1 MRAQENPSEEIV
13 RSLTSQIQRVK
24 GGEKLRLL
32 DSLSTYIVSKT
43 TFTSDTIVAET
54 VQHALAIDSL
64 RIATWH
70 MANRIYFQNNIT
82 GDPEKGNK
90 IFKEFLST
98 ARKIK
103 DANTLAKYYLEGADS
118 FYFLEDHKTSV
129 YYYDLAETY
138 AQKANNL
145 KYVGLAKLY
154 KGGTL
159 SFLGDFSEASQV
171 LQEAGKIFAQEKD
184 TFNSISAKNSLSI
197 LYGQNAFFQE
207 AKAERDEAIAL
218 AQKIQ
223 SYAHLVSFYYNAA
236 TDARKQERHE
246 ERIANLKLALEASQ
260 KTRNP
265 DYYAPGLLAA
275 HVIAYAE
282 VDSLELADD
291 FLSAIEV
298 APEKFTQGRNREPYL
313 DALKHIALAKNKY
326 GQALTYGKEHLEIK
340 QKGTH
345 YEEIQGA
352 EKFLAD
358 TYEAMGN
365 KEQAFV
371 HFKNFSRIKD
381 SINSIQKTKALSY
394 YQTLY
399 ETGKRDAQI
408 ASQKKDIELLAT
420 KNRLQNQW
428 LWFGGFG
435 LFTLFAGVVL
445 IRSRNA
451 ARRRGR
457 LQESF
462 SHELIRAQEEERT
475 RVARE
480 LHDSVGQKLMLLTKK
495 TKMKEDPEMDLLA
508 GSTLEEL
515 RMISRGLYP
524 ANLERL
530 GVTKAIES
538 MINEVDANT
547 NIFFTNEIEN
557 IDDLLSKEASLH
569 LYRII
574 QEVLNNMVKHA
585 DAKAASVTIERK
597 SDHIEAIIKDNGIGF
612 SYSEK
617 LNGTQHLGMK
627 TILERAKIL
636 KSQLR
641 VDSMPNTGTTIFL
654 EIPT

>member
-1 MRAQENPSEEIV
+1 MKAQESPSEEIV
-13 RSLTSQIQRVK
+13 HSLTSQIQRSK
-24 GGEKLRLL
+24 GGEKLKLL
-32 DSLSTYIVSKT
+32 DSLSTHIVSNT
-43 TFTSDTIVAET
+43 NFSNDSIISET
-54 VQHALAIDSL
+54 VAHALSLDSL

-82 GDPEKGNK
+82 GDAEKGNM
-90 IFKEFLST
+90 IFKEFLPT

-103 DANTLAKYYLEGADS
+103 DPNTLAKYYLEGADS
-118 FYFLEDHKTSV
+118 YYFLEDHKTSI
-129 YYYDLAETY
+129 YYYDLAETF
-138 AQKANNL
+138 ARKANNL

-159 SFLGDFSEASQV
+159 SFLGAFSEASQV
-171 LQEAGKIFAQEKD
+171 LQEAGKIFEQEKD

-207 AKAERDEAIAL
+207 AKTERDEAIAL

-236 TDARKQERHE
+236 TDARKQEKQH
-246 ERIANLKLALEASQ
+246 ERIANLKLALKASQ

-291 FLSAIEV
+291 FLAAIEA
-298 APEKFTQGRNREPYL
+298 APEKYTQGRNREPYL
-313 DALKHIALAKNKY
+313 DALKHVALAKSKY
-326 GQALTYGKEHLEIK
+326 REALTYGKEHLAIK
-340 QKGTH
+340 NRGTH
-345 YEEIQGA
+345 YEEIQEA
-352 EKFLAD
+352 EKFLAE

-365 KEQAFV
+365 REQAFI
-371 HFKNFSRIKD
+371 HFKNFTKLKD
-381 SINSIQKTKALSY
+381 SINSIQKAKALSY

-399 ETGKRDAQI
+399 ETGKRDAKI
-408 ASQKKDIELLAT
+408 ATQKKDIELLAA
-420 KNRLQNQW
+420 KNRIQNQW

-451 ARRRGR
+451 AKRRGR

-462 SHELIRAQEEERT
+462 SQELIRAQEEERT

-547 NIFFTNEIEN
+547 NIFFTNELDN

-585 DAKAASVTIERK
+585 EAKAASVTIERK
-597 SDHIEAIIKDNGIGF
+597 AGRIEAVIKDNGIGF

-617 LNGTQHLGMK
+617 LNGTQHMGMK

-636 KSQLR
+636 RSQVR
-641 VDSMPNTGTTIFL
+641 VDSMPNSGTTISL